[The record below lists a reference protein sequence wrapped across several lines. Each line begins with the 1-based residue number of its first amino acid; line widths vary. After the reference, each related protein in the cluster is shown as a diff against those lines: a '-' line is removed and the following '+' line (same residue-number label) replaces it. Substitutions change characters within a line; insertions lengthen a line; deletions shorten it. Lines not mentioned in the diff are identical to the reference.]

1 MAKATIRAEVAALY
15 SLIPP
20 LPSRSPSA
28 LNPFYEEL
36 AFSDPFSVAECP
48 CEGDEGSPNCTMN
61 EKLVRILVASR
72 LRVLGSSLKMP
83 YLSCVDT
90 HHKVSEEAK
99 WLFQMKCS
107 PKDLVQLQN
116 ALWNVS
122 ASQPI
127 LEHGTKNLDSTSFSD
142 LVEERYIDSFVVDI
156 CKSKSLDK
164 AREIGKGFTVF
175 FPSQFYNWM
184 RSKQLKQVNDLQQIL
199 MQIYLPNHWRLM
211 FVDLVNREMYFDN
224 GL

>member
-83 YLSCVDT
+83 YLSCV
-90 HHKVSEEAK
+90 VSV
-99 WLFQMKCS
+99 L
-107 PKDLVQLQN
+107 
-116 ALWNVS
+116 
-122 ASQPI
+122 
-127 LEHGTKNLDSTSFSD
+127 
-142 LVEERYIDSFVVDI
+142 
-156 CKSKSLDK
+156 
-164 AREIGKGFTVF
+164 
-175 FPSQFYNWM
+175 
-184 RSKQLKQVNDLQQIL
+184 
-199 MQIYLPNHWRLM
+199 
-211 FVDLVNREMYFDN
+211 
-224 GL
+224 